1 MAAREI
7 TPSLRQLEGVGRGR
21 VLPLALG
28 EHVIGRDEA
37 ATIRV
42 EGPDTSR
49 QHARLVVGADGI
61 EVEDL
66 ESKNGVFVDA
76 RRVRG
81 RAKLGHG
88 ARLRVGDAVFEVQHP
103 GAQVVQA
110 LARAGETTVT
120 RAAVRREPEGAG
132 GLAGPLAAAA
142 IFAAA
147 IGALL
152 WWW

>member
-7 TPSLRQLEGVGRGR
+7 TPSLRQVEGVGRGR
-21 VLPLALG
+21 VLPLELG

-49 QHARLVVGADGI
+49 RHARLFVGADGI

-81 RAKLGHG
+81 RATLGHG
-88 ARLRVGDAVFEVQHP
+88 ARLLVGGWRRGCSSRRRWGRCGGGGEGGLGDAGP
-103 GAQVVQA
+103 IA
-110 LARAGETTVT
+110 
-120 RAAVRREPEGAG
+120 AAV
-132 GLAGPLAAAA
+132 

-147 IGALL
+147 VGALL